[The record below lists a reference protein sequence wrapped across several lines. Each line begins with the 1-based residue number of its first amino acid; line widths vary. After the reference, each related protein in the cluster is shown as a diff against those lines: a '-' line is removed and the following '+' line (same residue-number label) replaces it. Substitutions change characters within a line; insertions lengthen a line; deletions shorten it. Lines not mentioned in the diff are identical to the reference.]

1 VKILAVDDS
10 PDNIQLIVDII
21 GDMGYEVLKAYKGL
35 DALSIVQ
42 SEQPDLILLDI
53 NMPGMSGFEVLNILK
68 LDPLTATIPVILL
81 TALSDVDYRVEGF
94 DLGAEDYLMKP
105 FSPLELIA
113 RIEARLRNKATTD
126 GLRNAQQVIR
136 QTFERFVAPSVV
148 EQLLK
153 DPQNVQLGGK
163 LQDVTVMFADIE
175 GFTRISEHTPP
186 EVLLTILNQY
196 HQLVVDMVQY
206 NGGTI
211 DKFMGDAVM
220 SIFNSPLQQPDHV
233 ARAVRSACQIINHL
247 PAFHE
252 RFVPDFQL
260 KINFGI
266 HTGQAVIGNVGTPQ
280 MMDYTAVGDT
290 VNVTARLQ
298 EAAQGGRILVSD
310 AVYQVVS
317 DQFKGVSSEM
327 RQLKGRSVPVKT
339 YYITC
344 E

>member
-1 VKILAVDDS
+1 MKILAVDDN
-10 PDNIQLIVDII
+10 PDNVQLIVDII
-21 GDMGYEVLKAYKGL
+21 SDMGYEVLKAYQGEE
-35 DALSIVQ
+35 ALSVVQ
-42 SEQPDLILLDI
+42 SNRPDLILLDI
-53 NMPGMSGFEVLNILK
+53 NMPGMSGFEVLNVLK
-68 LDPLTATIPVILL
+68 LNPLTATIPVILL
-81 TALSDVDYRVEGF
+81 TALSDVDYQVEGF

-113 RIEARLRNKATTD
+113 RIEARLRAKATTD

-163 LQDVTVMFADIE
+163 LKEVTVLFADIE
-175 GFTRISEHTPP
+175 GFTRISERTPP

-196 HQLVVDMVQY
+196 HQLVVDIVQA

-220 SIFNSPLQQPDHV
+220 ALFNSPLEQPDHV
-233 ARAVRSACQIINHL
+233 ERAVRAACQIKNHL
-247 PAFHE
+247 VAFHQ
-252 RFVPDFQL
+252 RFAPDFQL
-260 KINFGI
+260 EINFGI

-298 EAAQGGRILVSD
+298 EAAQGGRILVSE
-310 AVYQVVS
+310 AVYQAVYH
-317 DQFKGVSSEM
+317 QFQAVSSEVKH
-327 RQLKGRSVPVKT
+327 LKGRSVPVTT